1 MAELKT
7 KPTGVSVE
15 EFINTIPDEQ
25 KQRDC
30 WEIIGLM
37 QAAAKAPPKIW
48 GSAIIGFG
56 DVHLEYASGR
66 ELDWFPIGFSPR
78 KQNLALYLSGGLE
91 AYTALLEN
99 LGKYKTGKG
108 CLYINRL
115 DEIDL
120 PTLKTIIERSVKTAI
135 QGQ

>member
-1 MAELKT
+1 
-7 KPTGVSVE
+7 VE
-15 EFINTIPDEQ
+15 EFIKTVPDEQ
-25 KQRDC
+25 KRQDC

-37 QAAAKAPPKIW
+37 QAAAKAPPKMW

-56 DVHLEYASGR
+56 DVHLKYASGR

-78 KQNLALYLSGGLE
+78 KQNLAVYLSGGLGPH
-91 AYTALLEN
+91 TALLEK

-115 DEIDL
+115 AEIDL
-120 PTLKTIIERSVKTAI
+120 PTLKTIIQRSVKTAI
-135 QGQ
+135 QDR